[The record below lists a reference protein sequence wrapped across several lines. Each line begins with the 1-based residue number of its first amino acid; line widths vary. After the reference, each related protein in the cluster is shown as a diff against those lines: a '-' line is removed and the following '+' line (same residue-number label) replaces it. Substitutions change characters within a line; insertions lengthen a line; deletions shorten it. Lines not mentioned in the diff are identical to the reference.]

1 MYRGRAAGISGRV
14 GETMIRFYNGKLL
27 TMDGELQVQES
38 CEVWVDRDRIVL
50 AGNAGR
56 VREFCR
62 TQAEKVEKDG
72 AQAEISFEREIDLHG
87 NLLMPGFK
95 DAHTHSPMTFL
106 RSYADDMPLQ
116 DWLYKQV
123 FPMEAK
129 LTPEMIYHFTKLAV
143 LEYLTSGITASFD
156 MYVEPEAN
164 ARANLEMGFRT
175 VLCGTLNDFKDSIET
190 LEGFYRKYNQYHPLI
205 SYQLGFHAEYT
216 TSESLLR
223 DLAALAGQYRAPVY
237 THLSETAAEVAGC
250 EERYGSSPVKT
261 LAEMGLWEYG
271 GGGFHCVHVSEED
284 MDIIKEKGIYVVTN
298 PASNAKLASGIA
310 PICAMLE
317 REIPLAIGT
326 DGPASNNC
334 LDMFREMFLVT
345 GLAKLR
351 EQNAAACPAE
361 AVLKMATAGGA
372 AAMGLKDCD
381 CIAEGKQADLI
392 VIDLH
397 QPNMQ
402 PEHNLVKNLVYS
414 GSKQNVLLTM
424 VAGRILYENGQFF
437 TGEDPEQIYE
447 EVKKDLQILQ
457 A

>member
-38 CEVWVDRDRIVL
+38 CEVWVDRDRVVL

-62 TQAEKVEKDG
+62 TQAEKAGKDG

-216 TSESLLR
+216 TSEGLLR

-250 EERYGSSPVKT
+250 EERYGSSPVKI

-326 DGPASNNC
+326 NGPASNNC

>member
-38 CEVWVDRDRIVL
+38 CEVWVDRDRVVL
-50 AGNAGR
+50 AGDAGR

-62 TQAEKVEKDG
+62 TQAEKDGKDG